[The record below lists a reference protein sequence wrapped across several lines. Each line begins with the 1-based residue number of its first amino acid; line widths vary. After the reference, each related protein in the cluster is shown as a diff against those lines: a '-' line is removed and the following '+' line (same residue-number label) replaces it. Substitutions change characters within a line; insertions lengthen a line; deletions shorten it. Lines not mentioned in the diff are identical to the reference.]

1 MAAVPVAA
9 AAARSVVAA
18 GTAGTDDAWLA
29 LCGIMLWGFTPTP
42 REQAYQLW
50 KQQRV
55 RQVTAL
61 ALWVQSTIILLP
73 SAALLLYA
81 LVWLR
86 GGGTLAALAFLGSQ
100 IVAAHVPAL
109 VYWWRPR
116 LYLRHH
122 DLLWALTS
130 ALSAVFM
137 SACWSSG
144 VMAFLKEAGAGS
156 LLRNMLMPAILV
168 YIVLPALLRRA
179 PGWQLVIGVIGY
191 FSISSVAGMAA
202 DSASIGIA
210 THVALVALSVAITFG
225 MEWRSRARWLRSSRA
240 SPARPG
246 LAVPLSWGA
255 GGLADAQAKQ
265 AAGKA

>member
-86 GGGTLAALAFLGSQ
+86 GGGTLAALAFPGSQ
-100 IVAAHVPAL
+100 VVAAHVPAL

-168 YIVLPALLRRA
+168 YTLMPALLQLST
-179 PGWQLVIGVIGY
+179 GWQLLLSVSAY
-191 FSISSVAGMAA
+191 LHISAITTIAA
-202 DSASIGIA
+202 KGASIESPA
-210 THVALVALSVAITFG
+210 HVALVALSVVIASV
-225 MEWRSRARWLRSSRA
+225 MEWRSRALWLRA
-240 SPARPG
+240 SGAAAAADPGVAGAMPSAAAAQSASAKPA
-246 LAVPLSWGA
+246 ATA
-255 GGLADAQAKQ
+255 
-265 AAGKA
+265 